1 MDGKECWRD
10 AVLVERLCRLVK
22 YEEVYLNAYAS
33 IPEARAGID
42 RDMAFCNAVR
52 PHSTLGARI
61 PDQIHFDQPLLAA
74 A

>member
-1 MDGKECWRD
+1 MSLNHMRFGIFLAPFHPMDENPT
-10 AVLVERLCRLVK
+10 LC
-22 YEEVYLNAYAS
+22 
-33 IPEARAGID
+33 ID